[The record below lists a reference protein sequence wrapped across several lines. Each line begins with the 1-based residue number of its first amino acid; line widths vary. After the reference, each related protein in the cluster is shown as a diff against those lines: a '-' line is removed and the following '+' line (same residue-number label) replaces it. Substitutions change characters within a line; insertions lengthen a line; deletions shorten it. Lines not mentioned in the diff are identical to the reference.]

1 MKSKL
6 ISTLF
11 VALVVYMIVALIF
24 ILGPGFLIKTRV
36 FGIYTT
42 YLVPGP
48 FFTADRIGDSYSLY
62 VAWKVKDKWS
72 RPICPAKDNFNR
84 YNERFN
90 PRDNYQNRFE
100 RPIYQALFVKPNQ
113 SAAGIKSDKQFQQLT
128 QYLSDRYVRSGAD
141 SIRLSI
147 TRKRAQHFK
156 TSLDTLYIIVQK

>member
-1 MKSKL
+1 MKSRL
-6 ISTLF
+6 ISILF
-11 VALVVYMIVALIF
+11 LALVLYMIIALIF
-24 ILGPGFLIKTRV
+24 ILGPESLIKTRV

-48 FFTADRIGDSYSLY
+48 FFTADRIGDSYSLHLS
-62 VAWKVKDKWS
+62 WKLDDKWS

-100 RPIYQALFVKPNQ
+100 RPVYQGLFLRPNQ
-113 SAAGIKSDKQFQQLT
+113 SAAGIKSAKEFQQLT
-128 QYLSDRYVRSGAD
+128 RYLSARYVPQGAD
-141 SIRLSI
+141 SIRLAI